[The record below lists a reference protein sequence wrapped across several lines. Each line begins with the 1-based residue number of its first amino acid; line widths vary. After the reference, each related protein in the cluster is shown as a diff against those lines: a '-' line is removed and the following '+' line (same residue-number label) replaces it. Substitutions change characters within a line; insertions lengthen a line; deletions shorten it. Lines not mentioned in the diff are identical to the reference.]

1 MFNNSCSILIENAI
15 HVLLFPF
22 SGQINRVM
30 NDKIILLLTTNY
42 QLKKKKYLEIFALN
56 LNFYLKFA
64 VELSLT
70 IIYR

>member
-30 NDKIILLLTTNY
+30 NDKIILLLTTKY
-42 QLKKKKYLEIFALN
+42 QLKKKKVFRNLCIKSEFVFEIC
-56 LNFYLKFA
+56 
-64 VELSLT
+64 S
-70 IIYR
+70 